1 MSRKTEMYD
10 VTVTICRACM
20 TRTPP
25 NVRRRLTGGA
35 QVGPSEGI
43 LRHTQGQNKTSCWM
57 CSAEV
62 SGLIAHQ
69 AQMPQHLSCRHIYGD
84 CQEFIFGPFSLHQCF
99 IQADSR
105 WFKYIHVCILQVR
118 NIILQAKPK
127 IPTMSRRTEM
137 YDVTVTI
144 CRACM
149 TRTPPNVRRRLT
161 GGAQVGPSEGILRHT
176 QGQNKTSCW
185 MCSAEVSGLIA
196 HQAQMPQHLSCR
208 HIYGDCQEFIFGPFS
223 LHQCSSQADSRWF
236 KHIHVCILQVRN
248 IILQAKPKIPTMSR
262 RTEMYDVTVT
272 ICRACMTRTP
282 PTVRRRLTGRA
293 LFFLSAMNSCSGL
306 CLKCWRSI
314 PPVETC
320 GSLSILQFKAFCRWA
335 GILWASPAFSG
346 SQDPGHKHAAS
357 PTSGCSQWPATPA
370 IAAWF
375 CKDWAQKAI
384 QKAVLDS

>member
-10 VTVTICRACM
+10 VTICRACM

-236 KHIHVCILQVRN
+236 KHIHVCILQVQN
-248 IILQAKPKIPTMSR
+248 IMLQAKPTIPQCHERQKCMMSPSVAR
-262 RTEMYDVTVT
+262 VWLE
-272 ICRACMTRTP
+272 
-282 PTVRRRLTGRA
+282 L
-293 LFFLSAMNSCSGL
+293 LLLSDG
-306 CLKCWRSI
+306 
-314 PPVETC
+314 V
-320 GSLSILQFKAFCRWA
+320 
-335 GILWASPAFSG
+335 
-346 SQDPGHKHAAS
+346 
-357 PTSGCSQWPATPA
+357 WPAGP
-370 IAAWF
+370 F
-375 CKDWAQKAI
+375 FF
-384 QKAVLDS
+384 

>member
-1 MSRKTEMYD
+1 MYD

-236 KHIHVCILQVRN
+236 KHIHVCILQVQN
-248 IILQAKPKIPTMSR
+248 IMLQAKPTIPQCHERQKCMMSPSVAR
-262 RTEMYDVTVT
+262 VWLE
-272 ICRACMTRTP
+272 
-282 PTVRRRLTGRA
+282 L
-293 LFFLSAMNSCSGL
+293 LLLSDG
-306 CLKCWRSI
+306 
-314 PPVETC
+314 V
-320 GSLSILQFKAFCRWA
+320 
-335 GILWASPAFSG
+335 
-346 SQDPGHKHAAS
+346 
-357 PTSGCSQWPATPA
+357 WPAGP
-370 IAAWF
+370 F
-375 CKDWAQKAI
+375 FFKRHEFMFGP
-384 QKAVLDS
+384 LS

>member
-1 MSRKTEMYD
+1 MSRKTEIYD
-10 VTVTICRACM
+10 VTICRACM

-84 CQEFIFGPFSLHQCF
+84 CQEFIFGPFPLYWSVPFKQ
-99 IQADSR
+99 IQDDSSI
-105 WFKYIHVCILQVR
+105 F
-118 NIILQAKPK
+118 
-127 IPTMSRRTEM
+127 
-137 YDVTVTI
+137 
-144 CRACM
+144 
-149 TRTPPNVRRRLT
+149 
-161 GGAQVGPSEGILRHT
+161 
-176 QGQNKTSCW
+176 
-185 MCSAEVSGLIA
+185 MCA
-196 HQAQMPQHLSCR
+196 SCR
-208 HIYGDCQEFIFGPFS
+208 FKISCYKPNPKSHNVTKDRNVWCHHLLRVYDS
-223 LHQCSSQADSRWF
+223 NSSY
-236 KHIHVCILQVRN
+236 C
-248 IILQAKPKIPTMSR
+248 PTASDR
-262 RTEMYDVTVT
+262 QG
-272 ICRACMTRTP
+272 
-282 PTVRRRLTGRA
+282 L
-293 LFFLSAMNSCSGL
+293 FLSAMNSCSGL

-320 GSLSILQFKAFCRWA
+320 GSLSILQFEAFCRWA
-335 GILWASPAFSG
+335 GIRLWASPAFSG

-375 CKDWAQKAI
+375 CKDWA
-384 QKAVLDS
+384 VLDS